1 METINSRIRKVFE
14 QSQKSKSEIAR
25 LLKVTPAYISKL
37 TNNDNAIPSDRLIDD
52 ICMEFRIS
60 EEWLRT
66 GEGDMPEALD
76 REQEIT
82 EFIGKVMR
90 DEKDSFRKRFIA
102 ALSGLTMEDWKALE
116 HIADELAK
124 RKTDP

>member
-14 QSQKSKSEIAR
+14 QSKKSKSEIAR
-25 LLKVTPAYISKL
+25 LLKVSPAYISKL

-52 ICMEFRIS
+52 ICREFRIS
-60 EEWLRT
+60 EKWLRT
-66 GEGDMPEALD
+66 GEGNMPEALD

-90 DEKDSFRKRFIA
+90 DENESFRKRFVA